1 VNKGPISFLGWVTNP
16 ELSDDFQP
24 IIGKESAKEQV
35 QDAKSPDHD
44 DDDDDDDDDE
54 DAQNTSKHGNHDLV
68 GCCMRTC
75 TDGEACGKLE
85 SQRSSTIDATR
96 SATASA
102 AIIIT
107 SSADGQE

>member
-1 VNKGPISFLGWVTNP
+1 
-16 ELSDDFQP
+16 
-24 IIGKESAKEQV
+24 
-35 QDAKSPDHD
+35 
-44 DDDDDDDDDE
+44 
-54 DAQNTSKHGNHDLV
+54 LV